1 MKAQAETAVRETY
14 RIVGEAQISYQDYIS
29 GRIFDD
35 AVSYSFYPIDL
46 HDRDGVRPQP
56 LAEGIVA
63 TVPLRALIPKGSKNL
78 LVAGRSV
85 SSDRLANS
93 ALRVQA
99 SSMAMGQAAGAA
111 AALSAS
117 QEATPSQI
125 QIAEL
130 RELLLQHQ
138 AIVPIPEVTAISEQR
153 INANKSSV
161 NCQVNAAS
169 N

>member
-1 MKAQAETAVRETY
+1 
-14 RIVGEAQISYQDYIS
+14 
-29 GRIFDD
+29 
-35 AVSYSFYPIDL
+35 
-46 HDRDGVRPQP
+46 
-56 LAEGIVA
+56 
-63 TVPLRALIPKGSKNL
+63 
-78 LVAGRSV
+78 
-85 SSDRLANS
+85 
-93 ALRVQA
+93 
-99 SSMAMGQAAGAA
+99 MAMGQAAGAA

>member
-1 MKAQAETAVRETY
+1 MGSSC
-14 RIVGEAQISYQDYIS
+14 RIG
-29 GRIFDD
+29 
-35 AVSYSFYPIDL
+35 L
-46 HDRDGVRPQP
+46 
-56 LAEGIVA
+56 L
-63 TVPLRALIPKGSKNL
+63 LIELLWNRNL

-85 SSDRLANS
+85 SSNRLANS

-138 AIVPIPEVTAISEQR
+138 AIVPIPEVTEISEHR
-153 INANKSSV
+153 INAINQC
-161 NCQVNAAS
+161 N
-169 N
+169 